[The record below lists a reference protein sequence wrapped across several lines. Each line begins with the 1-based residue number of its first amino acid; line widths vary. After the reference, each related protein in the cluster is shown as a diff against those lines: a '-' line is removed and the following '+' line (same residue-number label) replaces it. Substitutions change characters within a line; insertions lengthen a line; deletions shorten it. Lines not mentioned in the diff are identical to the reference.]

1 MKLYL
6 TFKKIFLITF
16 ILFFIFIK
24 TIDNESVCG
33 EIGESESHCFFSQ
46 LGEEDSGHI
55 CVQCPCNGMV
65 LWVSPL
71 KIEFS
76 LEFFPV
82 EILSKRYEKIYSNP
96 SLKSLFRPPRFS

>member
-1 MKLYL
+1 VKPFLPI
-6 TFKKIFLITF
+6 KKIFLILF

-24 TIDNESVCG
+24 AIDNENICG

-46 LGEEDSGHI
+46 LGEDESEHI

-71 KIEFS
+71 QLKFS
-76 LEFFPV
+76 LQFFPV
-82 EILSKRYEKIYSNP
+82 EILNKRYEKIYSNP
-96 SLKSLFRPPRFS
+96 ELKSLFRPPRFS